1 MIPIEITRYMR
12 HMKRHSEE
20 QACPYRY
27 TVFKRPV
34 HPFFVEVYKTVG
46 PFLFAVA
53 VTQVSTDIVKYSVG
67 RLRPHFITVCKPD
80 WGNFNCTDASGY
92 MRYVTEDVCT
102 GTEHVR
108 EAR

>member
-12 HMKRHSEE
+12 HIQSLSLGGGGLPIPLH
-20 QACPYRY
+20 

-34 HPFFVEVYKTVG
+34 HPFFVEVYKTEG

-67 RLRPHFITVCKPD
+67 RLRPHFITVC
-80 WGNFNCTDASGY
+80 N
-92 MRYVTEDVCT
+92 
-102 GTEHVR
+102 
-108 EAR
+108 